1 MEPSL
6 WEAQTLLTPALCSP
20 CQESRNPE
28 VLPHPPT
35 QPAALLHPPGG
46 SPGAGL
52 GGVGRGGT
60 QGKGWRA
67 GLGVS
72 PGEGVEGVRSRNWGQ
87 SSLGC
92 GAGGDLEVS
101 VPEATGMGP
110 GGGRD
115 AFSLWQPAHDPTTPW
130 LISFCLSDGISGKL
144 MLKQEGLAL
153 LNTHTY
159 TPTPSKGRRSCT
171 GNISFLFPPL
181 LLTGEP

>member
-1 MEPSL
+1 M
-6 WEAQTLLTPALCSP
+6 
-20 CQESRNPE
+20 
-28 VLPHPPT
+28 
-35 QPAALLHPPGG
+35 
-46 SPGAGL
+46 
-52 GGVGRGGT
+52 
-60 QGKGWRA
+60 
-67 GLGVS
+67 S

-159 TPTPSKGRRSCT
+159 TPTSSKGRRSCT

-181 LLTGEP
+181 LLIGEP